1 MTTEHATEHA
11 EEGIHVASLAAEKL
25 GEVFGIPITSTLIM
39 SWIVLALLIGLAFF
53 VKRRV
58 SIIPGK
64 VQLLFETVFE
74 FVLNFMTEI
83 LESRKMAR
91 KFFPLI
97 VTIFLFI
104 FTANAIEFFPG
115 IGSIGFFQHDGQHTI
130 FAPLLRSMN
139 TDLNV
144 TLALAIISFL
154 VIEVAGVLS
163 VGFWKYAGKFIS
175 FKSPLAFIVGLIELM
190 SETIRLVSFSFR
202 LFGNIFAGE
211 VLIAVVSFFVPY
223 FLPVPVM
230 AFEMFI
236 GFVQAGIFALLTLL
250 FIKLAVTEPH

>member
-1 MTTEHATEHA
+1 MEHAS
-11 EEGIHVASLAAEKL
+11 GIHVASLAAEKL
-25 GEVFGIPITSTLIM
+25 GELFGIPITSTLIT
-39 SWIVLALLIGLAFF
+39 SWVVMILLISVAYF
-53 VKRRV
+53 VGKKT

-64 VQLLFETVFE
+64 MQLLFETIFE
-74 FVLNFMTEI
+74 FVLDFMAGI
-83 LESRKMAR
+83 LESKQLAR

-97 VTIFLFI
+97 ITIFLFI

-115 IGSIGFFQHDGQHTI
+115 IGSIGFFQYDGHHTV

-139 TDLNV
+139 TDMNV
-144 TLALAIISFL
+144 TVALAIISFL
-154 VIEVAGVLS
+154 VIEIAGIAY
-163 VGFWKYAGKFIS
+163 VGFWKYAGKFIN

-211 VLIAVVSFFVPY
+211 VLIAVVSYFVPY
-223 FLPVPVM
+223 FLPVPIM

-236 GFVQAGIFALLTLL
+236 GFVQASIFALLTLL